1 MVNKSTSDES
11 KGLLIVLVIVSLLLT
26 IVLPITAIMYIDM
39 LAVRSMVSEELTKVV
54 RERKAL
60 QRERLEKES
69 KRIHQNEV
77 SAFANAACWMR
88 GPVSVLLPGP

>member
-11 KGLLIVLVIVSLLLT
+11 KGLLIALVIVSLLLT

-60 QRERLEKES
+60 QRERLERES
-69 KRIHQNEV
+69 KKDSSE
-77 SAFANAACWMR
+77 
-88 GPVSVLLPGP
+88 

>member
-39 LAVRSMVSEELTKVV
+39 LAIRFMVSEELTKVV
-54 RERKAL
+54 KERKAL
-60 QRERLEKES
+60 QHERLERES
-69 KRIHQNEV
+69 KKDSSE
-77 SAFANAACWMR
+77 
-88 GPVSVLLPGP
+88 

>member
-26 IVLPITAIMYIDM
+26 IELPITAFMYIDM
-39 LAVRSMVSEELTKVV
+39 LAIRLMVSEELTKVV

-60 QRERLEKES
+60 QRERLERES
-69 KRIHQNEV
+69 KKDSSE
-77 SAFANAACWMR
+77 
-88 GPVSVLLPGP
+88 

>member
-26 IVLPITAIMYIDM
+26 IVLPVTAIMYIDM

-60 QRERLEKES
+60 QRERLERES
-69 KRIHQNEV
+69 KKDSSE
-77 SAFANAACWMR
+77 
-88 GPVSVLLPGP
+88 

>member
-26 IVLPITAIMYIDM
+26 IVLPITAFMYIDM
-39 LAVRSMVSEELTKVV
+39 LAIRLMVSEELTKVV

-60 QRERLEKES
+60 QRERLERES
-69 KRIHQNEV
+69 KKDSSE
-77 SAFANAACWMR
+77 
-88 GPVSVLLPGP
+88 

>member
-26 IVLPITAIMYIDM
+26 IVLPITAFMYIDM
-39 LAVRSMVSEELTKVV
+39 LAIRLMVSEELTKVV
-54 RERKAL
+54 KERKTL

-69 KRIHQNEV
+69 KKDSSE
-77 SAFANAACWMR
+77 
-88 GPVSVLLPGP
+88 

>member
-1 MVNKSTSDES
+1 MVNKSSSDES

-26 IVLPITAIMYIDM
+26 IVLPLTAIMYIDM

-60 QRERLEKES
+60 QRERLERES
-69 KRIHQNEV
+69 KKDSSE
-77 SAFANAACWMR
+77 
-88 GPVSVLLPGP
+88 

>member
-60 QRERLEKES
+60 QRERLERES
-69 KRIHQNEV
+69 KKDSSE
-77 SAFANAACWMR
+77 
-88 GPVSVLLPGP
+88 

>member
-11 KGLLIVLVIVSLLLT
+11 KGLLIVLVIVSFLLT

-69 KRIHQNEV
+69 KKDSSE
-77 SAFANAACWMR
+77 
-88 GPVSVLLPGP
+88 

>member
-1 MVNKSTSDES
+1 MVNKSSSDES

-60 QRERLEKES
+60 QRERLERES
-69 KRIHQNEV
+69 KKDSSE
-77 SAFANAACWMR
+77 
-88 GPVSVLLPGP
+88 

>member
-26 IVLPITAIMYIDM
+26 IVLPITAFMYIDM
-39 LAVRSMVSEELTKVV
+39 LAIRFMVSEELTKVV

-60 QRERLEKES
+60 QRERLERES
-69 KRIHQNEV
+69 KKDSSE
-77 SAFANAACWMR
+77 
-88 GPVSVLLPGP
+88 

>member
-39 LAVRSMVSEELTKVV
+39 LAIRLMVSEELTKVV
-54 RERKAL
+54 KERKAL
-60 QRERLEKES
+60 QRERLERES
-69 KRIHQNEV
+69 KKDSSE
-77 SAFANAACWMR
+77 
-88 GPVSVLLPGP
+88 

>member
-39 LAVRSMVSEELTKVV
+39 LAIRFMVSEELTKVV
-54 RERKAL
+54 KERKAL
-60 QRERLEKES
+60 QRERLERES
-69 KRIHQNEV
+69 KKDSSE
-77 SAFANAACWMR
+77 
-88 GPVSVLLPGP
+88 